1 MPAGR
6 PNEGRVRLNIHVLP
20 ETAEAITELVDKTD
34 LGRNTQGK
42 VVDSFVAGKPPRR
55 SKKRTTTQGG

>member
-20 ETAEAITELVDKTD
+20 ETAEAITELVDKKN
-34 LGRNTQGK
+34 LNRNTQGK
-42 VVDSFVAGKPPRR
+42 VVDSFVAETR
-55 SKKRTTTQGG
+55 SRQMKKGDQSSS